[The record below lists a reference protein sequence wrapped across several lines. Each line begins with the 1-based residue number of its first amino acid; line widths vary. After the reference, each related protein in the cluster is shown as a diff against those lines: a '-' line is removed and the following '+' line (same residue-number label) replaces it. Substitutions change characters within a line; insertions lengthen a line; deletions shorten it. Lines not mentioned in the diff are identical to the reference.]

1 MKKLILTLVVVF
13 SLVACNKNATVSD
26 INLPDSAQVSESI
39 SNLDST
45 FTSLEDLPKL
55 SKKQTDSAL
64 AAIKNVAVVKIE
76 DLKEEKDLLTKQV
89 AKELDSATKT
99 AILSEIKVTQ
109 NKIDSVKN
117 RVVAVGKQKNVAPKI
132 IKETKVIYK
141 DSPVEKLVKI
151 SPKTIKNGEIEIA
164 VEDLESA
171 ITLTKENIRKY
182 DGTIKN
188 EQISSFEEKEFDY
201 LQISVPFDKSDYL
214 INDLEENVGTIV
226 KRNIEISGVDYTENT
241 MCDLEITLVNNSK
254 EASAIASSA
263 SFGGRS
269 MGAIGSGWNVIQEIF
284 LFILP
289 FWPLFLIGG
298 GVFYYFKKKKSEEA
312 R

>member
-1 MKKLILTLVVVF
+1 
-13 SLVACNKNATVSD
+13 
-26 INLPDSAQVSESI
+26 
-39 SNLDST
+39 
-45 FTSLEDLPKL
+45 
-55 SKKQTDSAL
+55 
-64 AAIKNVAVVKIE
+64 
-76 DLKEEKDLLTKQV
+76 
-89 AKELDSATKT
+89 
-99 AILSEIKVTQ
+99 
-109 NKIDSVKN
+109 
-117 RVVAVGKQKNVAPKI
+117 
-132 IKETKVIYK
+132 
-141 DSPVEKLVKI
+141 
-151 SPKTIKNGEIEIA
+151 
-164 VEDLESA
+164 
-171 ITLTKENIRKY
+171 
-182 DGTIKN
+182 
-188 EQISSFEEKEFDY
+188 
-201 LQISVPFDKSDYL
+201 LQISVPFDKSHYL

-289 FWPLFLIGG
+289 FWPLFLIGA